1 MATFREYIASLGA
14 AGAVPEAELDELLG
28 RYEWFALARL
38 VRLRQRGG
46 DPSEDGRLGFAVQDR
61 AAGTAPEVDR
71 ERLTALCADDLID
84 DFLRAG
90 DYRIVAEEGE
100 ADDEVKTVAD
110 FDDEDDLV
118 TEELAEIYRQQGL
131 NDEACAIYRKLSLR
145 NPEKSVYFAELI
157 DEIASRGRI
166 VKIKAIEQY
175 VHFCIVVIL
184 LASVSL
190 IFVVLVQSPKGGMAA
205 NFGAANQVMGVRDA
219 ANGLEKFT
227 WAMALV
233 IVVLSLVATLSMDK
247 GTVAASNKD
256 LEKDANALI
265 EMTQEAPVMPQAV
278 PAEAPASEQPAADQQ
293 Q

>member
-1 MATFREYIASLGA
+1 MYT
-14 AGAVPEAELDELLG
+14 
-28 RYEWFALARL
+28 
-38 VRLRQRGG
+38 
-46 DPSEDGRLGFAVQDR
+46 
-61 AAGTAPEVDR
+61 
-71 ERLTALCADDLID
+71 
-84 DFLRAG
+84 
-90 DYRIVAEEGE
+90 
-100 ADDEVKTVAD
+100 
-110 FDDEDDLV
+110 
-118 TEELAEIYRQQGL
+118 
-131 NDEACAIYRKLSLR
+131 
-145 NPEKSVYFAELI
+145 
-157 DEIASRGRI
+157 
-166 VKIKAIEQY
+166 
-175 VHFCIVVIL
+175 FCIVVIL

-278 PAEAPASEQPAADQQ
+278 PAEASASEQPAADQQ

>member
-1 MATFREYIASLGA
+1 MYT
-14 AGAVPEAELDELLG
+14 
-28 RYEWFALARL
+28 
-38 VRLRQRGG
+38 
-46 DPSEDGRLGFAVQDR
+46 
-61 AAGTAPEVDR
+61 
-71 ERLTALCADDLID
+71 
-84 DFLRAG
+84 
-90 DYRIVAEEGE
+90 
-100 ADDEVKTVAD
+100 
-110 FDDEDDLV
+110 
-118 TEELAEIYRQQGL
+118 
-131 NDEACAIYRKLSLR
+131 
-145 NPEKSVYFAELI
+145 
-157 DEIASRGRI
+157 
-166 VKIKAIEQY
+166 
-175 VHFCIVVIL
+175 FCIVVIL

-265 EMTQEAPVMPQAV
+265 EMTQEAPVMLQAV

>member
-1 MATFREYIASLGA
+1 MYT
-14 AGAVPEAELDELLG
+14 
-28 RYEWFALARL
+28 
-38 VRLRQRGG
+38 
-46 DPSEDGRLGFAVQDR
+46 
-61 AAGTAPEVDR
+61 
-71 ERLTALCADDLID
+71 
-84 DFLRAG
+84 
-90 DYRIVAEEGE
+90 
-100 ADDEVKTVAD
+100 
-110 FDDEDDLV
+110 
-118 TEELAEIYRQQGL
+118 
-131 NDEACAIYRKLSLR
+131 
-145 NPEKSVYFAELI
+145 
-157 DEIASRGRI
+157 
-166 VKIKAIEQY
+166 
-175 VHFCIVVIL
+175 FCIVVIL

-205 NFGAANQVMGVRDA
+205 
-219 ANGLEKFT
+219 

>member
-1 MATFREYIASLGA
+1 MYT
-14 AGAVPEAELDELLG
+14 
-28 RYEWFALARL
+28 
-38 VRLRQRGG
+38 
-46 DPSEDGRLGFAVQDR
+46 
-61 AAGTAPEVDR
+61 
-71 ERLTALCADDLID
+71 
-84 DFLRAG
+84 
-90 DYRIVAEEGE
+90 
-100 ADDEVKTVAD
+100 
-110 FDDEDDLV
+110 
-118 TEELAEIYRQQGL
+118 
-131 NDEACAIYRKLSLR
+131 
-145 NPEKSVYFAELI
+145 
-157 DEIASRGRI
+157 
-166 VKIKAIEQY
+166 
-175 VHFCIVVIL
+175 FCIVVIL

-278 PAEAPASEQPAADQQ
+278 PAETPASG
-293 Q
+293 

>member
-1 MATFREYIASLGA
+1 MYT
-14 AGAVPEAELDELLG
+14 
-28 RYEWFALARL
+28 
-38 VRLRQRGG
+38 
-46 DPSEDGRLGFAVQDR
+46 
-61 AAGTAPEVDR
+61 
-71 ERLTALCADDLID
+71 
-84 DFLRAG
+84 
-90 DYRIVAEEGE
+90 
-100 ADDEVKTVAD
+100 
-110 FDDEDDLV
+110 
-118 TEELAEIYRQQGL
+118 
-131 NDEACAIYRKLSLR
+131 
-145 NPEKSVYFAELI
+145 
-157 DEIASRGRI
+157 
-166 VKIKAIEQY
+166 
-175 VHFCIVVIL
+175 FCIVVIL

-227 WAMALV
+227 WAMAL
-233 IVVLSLVATLSMDK
+233 VVLSLVATLSMDK

>member
-1 MATFREYIASLGA
+1 MYT
-14 AGAVPEAELDELLG
+14 
-28 RYEWFALARL
+28 
-38 VRLRQRGG
+38 
-46 DPSEDGRLGFAVQDR
+46 
-61 AAGTAPEVDR
+61 
-71 ERLTALCADDLID
+71 
-84 DFLRAG
+84 
-90 DYRIVAEEGE
+90 
-100 ADDEVKTVAD
+100 
-110 FDDEDDLV
+110 
-118 TEELAEIYRQQGL
+118 
-131 NDEACAIYRKLSLR
+131 
-145 NPEKSVYFAELI
+145 
-157 DEIASRGRI
+157 
-166 VKIKAIEQY
+166 
-175 VHFCIVVIL
+175 FCIVVIL

-205 NFGAANQVMGVRDA
+205 NFGAANHVMGVRDA

-265 EMTQEAPVMPQAV
+265 EMTQEVPVMPQAV

>member
-1 MATFREYIASLGA
+1 MYT
-14 AGAVPEAELDELLG
+14 
-28 RYEWFALARL
+28 
-38 VRLRQRGG
+38 
-46 DPSEDGRLGFAVQDR
+46 
-61 AAGTAPEVDR
+61 
-71 ERLTALCADDLID
+71 
-84 DFLRAG
+84 
-90 DYRIVAEEGE
+90 
-100 ADDEVKTVAD
+100 
-110 FDDEDDLV
+110 
-118 TEELAEIYRQQGL
+118 
-131 NDEACAIYRKLSLR
+131 
-145 NPEKSVYFAELI
+145 
-157 DEIASRGRI
+157 
-166 VKIKAIEQY
+166 
-175 VHFCIVVIL
+175 FCIVVIL

-278 PAEAPASEQPAADQQ
+278 PEETPASGQPAADQQ

>member
-1 MATFREYIASLGA
+1 MYT
-14 AGAVPEAELDELLG
+14 
-28 RYEWFALARL
+28 
-38 VRLRQRGG
+38 
-46 DPSEDGRLGFAVQDR
+46 
-61 AAGTAPEVDR
+61 
-71 ERLTALCADDLID
+71 
-84 DFLRAG
+84 
-90 DYRIVAEEGE
+90 
-100 ADDEVKTVAD
+100 
-110 FDDEDDLV
+110 
-118 TEELAEIYRQQGL
+118 
-131 NDEACAIYRKLSLR
+131 
-145 NPEKSVYFAELI
+145 
-157 DEIASRGRI
+157 
-166 VKIKAIEQY
+166 
-175 VHFCIVVIL
+175 FCIVVIL

-265 EMTQEAPVMPQAV
+265 EMTQEVPVMPQAV
-278 PAEAPASEQPAADQQ
+278 PAEALASEQPAADQQ

>member
-1 MATFREYIASLGA
+1 MYTFC
-14 AGAVPEAELDELLG
+14 
-28 RYEWFALARL
+28 
-38 VRLRQRGG
+38 
-46 DPSEDGRLGFAVQDR
+46 
-61 AAGTAPEVDR
+61 T
-71 ERLTALCADDLID
+71 
-84 DFLRAG
+84 
-90 DYRIVAEEGE
+90 
-100 ADDEVKTVAD
+100 
-110 FDDEDDLV
+110 
-118 TEELAEIYRQQGL
+118 
-131 NDEACAIYRKLSLR
+131 
-145 NPEKSVYFAELI
+145 
-157 DEIASRGRI
+157 
-166 VKIKAIEQY
+166 
-175 VHFCIVVIL
+175 VVIL

-265 EMTQEAPVMPQAV
+265 EMTQEVPVMPQAV

>member
-1 MATFREYIASLGA
+1 MYT
-14 AGAVPEAELDELLG
+14 
-28 RYEWFALARL
+28 
-38 VRLRQRGG
+38 
-46 DPSEDGRLGFAVQDR
+46 
-61 AAGTAPEVDR
+61 
-71 ERLTALCADDLID
+71 
-84 DFLRAG
+84 
-90 DYRIVAEEGE
+90 
-100 ADDEVKTVAD
+100 
-110 FDDEDDLV
+110 
-118 TEELAEIYRQQGL
+118 
-131 NDEACAIYRKLSLR
+131 
-145 NPEKSVYFAELI
+145 
-157 DEIASRGRI
+157 
-166 VKIKAIEQY
+166 
-175 VHFCIVVIL
+175 FCIVVIL

-190 IFVVLVQSPKGGMAA
+190 IFVVLVQSPKGGLAA

-278 PAEAPASEQPAADQQ
+278 PAETPASGQPVADQQ

>member
-1 MATFREYIASLGA
+1 MYT
-14 AGAVPEAELDELLG
+14 
-28 RYEWFALARL
+28 
-38 VRLRQRGG
+38 
-46 DPSEDGRLGFAVQDR
+46 
-61 AAGTAPEVDR
+61 
-71 ERLTALCADDLID
+71 
-84 DFLRAG
+84 
-90 DYRIVAEEGE
+90 
-100 ADDEVKTVAD
+100 
-110 FDDEDDLV
+110 
-118 TEELAEIYRQQGL
+118 
-131 NDEACAIYRKLSLR
+131 
-145 NPEKSVYFAELI
+145 
-157 DEIASRGRI
+157 
-166 VKIKAIEQY
+166 
-175 VHFCIVVIL
+175 FCIVVIL

-265 EMTQEAPVMPQAV
+265 EMTQEVPVMPQAV
-278 PAEAPASEQPAADQQ
+278 PAEAPASAQPAADQQ

>member
-1 MATFREYIASLGA
+1 MYS
-14 AGAVPEAELDELLG
+14 
-28 RYEWFALARL
+28 
-38 VRLRQRGG
+38 
-46 DPSEDGRLGFAVQDR
+46 
-61 AAGTAPEVDR
+61 
-71 ERLTALCADDLID
+71 
-84 DFLRAG
+84 
-90 DYRIVAEEGE
+90 
-100 ADDEVKTVAD
+100 
-110 FDDEDDLV
+110 
-118 TEELAEIYRQQGL
+118 
-131 NDEACAIYRKLSLR
+131 
-145 NPEKSVYFAELI
+145 
-157 DEIASRGRI
+157 
-166 VKIKAIEQY
+166 
-175 VHFCIVVIL
+175 FCIVVIL

-265 EMTQEAPVMPQAV
+265 EMTQEVPVMPQAV

>member
-1 MATFREYIASLGA
+1 MYT
-14 AGAVPEAELDELLG
+14 
-28 RYEWFALARL
+28 
-38 VRLRQRGG
+38 
-46 DPSEDGRLGFAVQDR
+46 
-61 AAGTAPEVDR
+61 
-71 ERLTALCADDLID
+71 
-84 DFLRAG
+84 
-90 DYRIVAEEGE
+90 
-100 ADDEVKTVAD
+100 
-110 FDDEDDLV
+110 
-118 TEELAEIYRQQGL
+118 
-131 NDEACAIYRKLSLR
+131 
-145 NPEKSVYFAELI
+145 
-157 DEIASRGRI
+157 
-166 VKIKAIEQY
+166 
-175 VHFCIVVIL
+175 FCIVVIL

-265 EMTQEAPVMPQAV
+265 EMTQEGPVMPQAV

>member
-1 MATFREYIASLGA
+1 MYT
-14 AGAVPEAELDELLG
+14 
-28 RYEWFALARL
+28 
-38 VRLRQRGG
+38 
-46 DPSEDGRLGFAVQDR
+46 
-61 AAGTAPEVDR
+61 
-71 ERLTALCADDLID
+71 
-84 DFLRAG
+84 
-90 DYRIVAEEGE
+90 
-100 ADDEVKTVAD
+100 
-110 FDDEDDLV
+110 
-118 TEELAEIYRQQGL
+118 
-131 NDEACAIYRKLSLR
+131 
-145 NPEKSVYFAELI
+145 
-157 DEIASRGRI
+157 
-166 VKIKAIEQY
+166 
-175 VHFCIVVIL
+175 FCIVVIL

-205 NFGAANQVMGVRDA
+205 NFGAANQVMGVRDT

-265 EMTQEAPVMPQAV
+265 EMTQEVPVMPQAV

>member
-1 MATFREYIASLGA
+1 MYT
-14 AGAVPEAELDELLG
+14 
-28 RYEWFALARL
+28 
-38 VRLRQRGG
+38 
-46 DPSEDGRLGFAVQDR
+46 
-61 AAGTAPEVDR
+61 
-71 ERLTALCADDLID
+71 
-84 DFLRAG
+84 
-90 DYRIVAEEGE
+90 
-100 ADDEVKTVAD
+100 
-110 FDDEDDLV
+110 
-118 TEELAEIYRQQGL
+118 
-131 NDEACAIYRKLSLR
+131 
-145 NPEKSVYFAELI
+145 
-157 DEIASRGRI
+157 
-166 VKIKAIEQY
+166 
-175 VHFCIVVIL
+175 FCIVVIL

-190 IFVVLVQSPKGGMAA
+190 IFVVLVQSPQGGMAA

-265 EMTQEAPVMPQAV
+265 EMTQEVPVMPQAV

>member
-1 MATFREYIASLGA
+1 MYT
-14 AGAVPEAELDELLG
+14 
-28 RYEWFALARL
+28 
-38 VRLRQRGG
+38 
-46 DPSEDGRLGFAVQDR
+46 
-61 AAGTAPEVDR
+61 
-71 ERLTALCADDLID
+71 
-84 DFLRAG
+84 
-90 DYRIVAEEGE
+90 
-100 ADDEVKTVAD
+100 
-110 FDDEDDLV
+110 
-118 TEELAEIYRQQGL
+118 
-131 NDEACAIYRKLSLR
+131 
-145 NPEKSVYFAELI
+145 
-157 DEIASRGRI
+157 
-166 VKIKAIEQY
+166 
-175 VHFCIVVIL
+175 FCIVVIL

-256 LEKDANALI
+256 LEKNALI
-265 EMTQEAPVMPQAV
+265 EMTQEVPVMPQAV

>member
-1 MATFREYIASLGA
+1 MYT
-14 AGAVPEAELDELLG
+14 
-28 RYEWFALARL
+28 
-38 VRLRQRGG
+38 
-46 DPSEDGRLGFAVQDR
+46 
-61 AAGTAPEVDR
+61 
-71 ERLTALCADDLID
+71 
-84 DFLRAG
+84 
-90 DYRIVAEEGE
+90 
-100 ADDEVKTVAD
+100 
-110 FDDEDDLV
+110 
-118 TEELAEIYRQQGL
+118 
-131 NDEACAIYRKLSLR
+131 
-145 NPEKSVYFAELI
+145 
-157 DEIASRGRI
+157 
-166 VKIKAIEQY
+166 
-175 VHFCIVVIL
+175 FCIVVIL

-190 IFVVLVQSPKGGMAA
+190 IFVVLVQSPNGGMAA

>member
-1 MATFREYIASLGA
+1 MYT
-14 AGAVPEAELDELLG
+14 
-28 RYEWFALARL
+28 
-38 VRLRQRGG
+38 
-46 DPSEDGRLGFAVQDR
+46 
-61 AAGTAPEVDR
+61 
-71 ERLTALCADDLID
+71 
-84 DFLRAG
+84 
-90 DYRIVAEEGE
+90 
-100 ADDEVKTVAD
+100 
-110 FDDEDDLV
+110 
-118 TEELAEIYRQQGL
+118 
-131 NDEACAIYRKLSLR
+131 
-145 NPEKSVYFAELI
+145 
-157 DEIASRGRI
+157 
-166 VKIKAIEQY
+166 
-175 VHFCIVVIL
+175 FCIVVIL

-293 Q
+293 QYGKSGFFCGCGRYPDK

>member
-1 MATFREYIASLGA
+1 MYT
-14 AGAVPEAELDELLG
+14 
-28 RYEWFALARL
+28 
-38 VRLRQRGG
+38 
-46 DPSEDGRLGFAVQDR
+46 
-61 AAGTAPEVDR
+61 
-71 ERLTALCADDLID
+71 
-84 DFLRAG
+84 
-90 DYRIVAEEGE
+90 
-100 ADDEVKTVAD
+100 
-110 FDDEDDLV
+110 
-118 TEELAEIYRQQGL
+118 
-131 NDEACAIYRKLSLR
+131 
-145 NPEKSVYFAELI
+145 
-157 DEIASRGRI
+157 
-166 VKIKAIEQY
+166 
-175 VHFCIVVIL
+175 FCIVVIL

-247 GTVAASNKD
+247 GTVAASNKY

-265 EMTQEAPVMPQAV
+265 EMTQEVPVMPQAV

>member
-1 MATFREYIASLGA
+1 MYT
-14 AGAVPEAELDELLG
+14 
-28 RYEWFALARL
+28 
-38 VRLRQRGG
+38 
-46 DPSEDGRLGFAVQDR
+46 
-61 AAGTAPEVDR
+61 
-71 ERLTALCADDLID
+71 
-84 DFLRAG
+84 
-90 DYRIVAEEGE
+90 
-100 ADDEVKTVAD
+100 
-110 FDDEDDLV
+110 
-118 TEELAEIYRQQGL
+118 
-131 NDEACAIYRKLSLR
+131 
-145 NPEKSVYFAELI
+145 
-157 DEIASRGRI
+157 
-166 VKIKAIEQY
+166 
-175 VHFCIVVIL
+175 FCIVVIL

-265 EMTQEAPVMPQAV
+265 EMTQEAPVMPPAV
-278 PAEAPASEQPAADQQ
+278 PAETPASEQPAADQQ

>member
-1 MATFREYIASLGA
+1 MYT
-14 AGAVPEAELDELLG
+14 
-28 RYEWFALARL
+28 
-38 VRLRQRGG
+38 
-46 DPSEDGRLGFAVQDR
+46 
-61 AAGTAPEVDR
+61 
-71 ERLTALCADDLID
+71 
-84 DFLRAG
+84 
-90 DYRIVAEEGE
+90 
-100 ADDEVKTVAD
+100 
-110 FDDEDDLV
+110 
-118 TEELAEIYRQQGL
+118 
-131 NDEACAIYRKLSLR
+131 
-145 NPEKSVYFAELI
+145 
-157 DEIASRGRI
+157 
-166 VKIKAIEQY
+166 
-175 VHFCIVVIL
+175 FCIVVIL

-205 NFGAANQVMGVRDA
+205 NFGAANQDA

>member
-1 MATFREYIASLGA
+1 MYT
-14 AGAVPEAELDELLG
+14 
-28 RYEWFALARL
+28 
-38 VRLRQRGG
+38 
-46 DPSEDGRLGFAVQDR
+46 
-61 AAGTAPEVDR
+61 
-71 ERLTALCADDLID
+71 
-84 DFLRAG
+84 
-90 DYRIVAEEGE
+90 
-100 ADDEVKTVAD
+100 
-110 FDDEDDLV
+110 
-118 TEELAEIYRQQGL
+118 
-131 NDEACAIYRKLSLR
+131 
-145 NPEKSVYFAELI
+145 
-157 DEIASRGRI
+157 
-166 VKIKAIEQY
+166 
-175 VHFCIVVIL
+175 FCIVVIL

-265 EMTQEAPVMPQAV
+265 EMTQEAPVKPPAV

>member
-1 MATFREYIASLGA
+1 MYT
-14 AGAVPEAELDELLG
+14 
-28 RYEWFALARL
+28 
-38 VRLRQRGG
+38 
-46 DPSEDGRLGFAVQDR
+46 
-61 AAGTAPEVDR
+61 
-71 ERLTALCADDLID
+71 
-84 DFLRAG
+84 
-90 DYRIVAEEGE
+90 
-100 ADDEVKTVAD
+100 
-110 FDDEDDLV
+110 
-118 TEELAEIYRQQGL
+118 
-131 NDEACAIYRKLSLR
+131 
-145 NPEKSVYFAELI
+145 
-157 DEIASRGRI
+157 
-166 VKIKAIEQY
+166 
-175 VHFCIVVIL
+175 FCIVVIL

-265 EMTQEAPVMPQAV
+265 EMTQEVPVMPQAV
-278 PAEAPASEQPAADQQ
+278 PTEAPASEQPAADQQ

>member
-1 MATFREYIASLGA
+1 MYT
-14 AGAVPEAELDELLG
+14 
-28 RYEWFALARL
+28 
-38 VRLRQRGG
+38 
-46 DPSEDGRLGFAVQDR
+46 
-61 AAGTAPEVDR
+61 
-71 ERLTALCADDLID
+71 
-84 DFLRAG
+84 
-90 DYRIVAEEGE
+90 
-100 ADDEVKTVAD
+100 
-110 FDDEDDLV
+110 
-118 TEELAEIYRQQGL
+118 
-131 NDEACAIYRKLSLR
+131 
-145 NPEKSVYFAELI
+145 
-157 DEIASRGRI
+157 
-166 VKIKAIEQY
+166 
-175 VHFCIVVIL
+175 FCIVVIL

-293 Q
+293 QERASYPANEKPERKVRLFWWLRQVS

>member
-1 MATFREYIASLGA
+1 MYT
-14 AGAVPEAELDELLG
+14 
-28 RYEWFALARL
+28 
-38 VRLRQRGG
+38 
-46 DPSEDGRLGFAVQDR
+46 
-61 AAGTAPEVDR
+61 
-71 ERLTALCADDLID
+71 
-84 DFLRAG
+84 
-90 DYRIVAEEGE
+90 
-100 ADDEVKTVAD
+100 
-110 FDDEDDLV
+110 
-118 TEELAEIYRQQGL
+118 
-131 NDEACAIYRKLSLR
+131 
-145 NPEKSVYFAELI
+145 
-157 DEIASRGRI
+157 
-166 VKIKAIEQY
+166 
-175 VHFCIVVIL
+175 FCIVVIL

-233 IVVLSLVATLSMDK
+233 IVVLSRVATLSMDK

-265 EMTQEAPVMPQAV
+265 EMTQEVPVMPQAV

>member
-1 MATFREYIASLGA
+1 MYT
-14 AGAVPEAELDELLG
+14 
-28 RYEWFALARL
+28 
-38 VRLRQRGG
+38 
-46 DPSEDGRLGFAVQDR
+46 
-61 AAGTAPEVDR
+61 
-71 ERLTALCADDLID
+71 
-84 DFLRAG
+84 
-90 DYRIVAEEGE
+90 
-100 ADDEVKTVAD
+100 
-110 FDDEDDLV
+110 
-118 TEELAEIYRQQGL
+118 
-131 NDEACAIYRKLSLR
+131 
-145 NPEKSVYFAELI
+145 
-157 DEIASRGRI
+157 
-166 VKIKAIEQY
+166 
-175 VHFCIVVIL
+175 FCIVVIL

-278 PAEAPASEQPAADQQ
+278 PAEVPASEQPAADQQ

>member
-1 MATFREYIASLGA
+1 MYT
-14 AGAVPEAELDELLG
+14 
-28 RYEWFALARL
+28 
-38 VRLRQRGG
+38 
-46 DPSEDGRLGFAVQDR
+46 
-61 AAGTAPEVDR
+61 
-71 ERLTALCADDLID
+71 
-84 DFLRAG
+84 
-90 DYRIVAEEGE
+90 
-100 ADDEVKTVAD
+100 
-110 FDDEDDLV
+110 
-118 TEELAEIYRQQGL
+118 
-131 NDEACAIYRKLSLR
+131 
-145 NPEKSVYFAELI
+145 
-157 DEIASRGRI
+157 
-166 VKIKAIEQY
+166 
-175 VHFCIVVIL
+175 FCIVVIL

-247 GTVAASNKD
+247 D

>member
-1 MATFREYIASLGA
+1 MYT
-14 AGAVPEAELDELLG
+14 
-28 RYEWFALARL
+28 
-38 VRLRQRGG
+38 
-46 DPSEDGRLGFAVQDR
+46 
-61 AAGTAPEVDR
+61 
-71 ERLTALCADDLID
+71 
-84 DFLRAG
+84 
-90 DYRIVAEEGE
+90 
-100 ADDEVKTVAD
+100 
-110 FDDEDDLV
+110 
-118 TEELAEIYRQQGL
+118 
-131 NDEACAIYRKLSLR
+131 
-145 NPEKSVYFAELI
+145 
-157 DEIASRGRI
+157 
-166 VKIKAIEQY
+166 
-175 VHFCIVVIL
+175 FCIVVIL

-233 IVVLSLVATLSMDK
+233 IVVLSLVAKLSMDK

-265 EMTQEAPVMPQAV
+265 EMTQEVPVMPQAV